1 MSTRASRPDEL
12 PARAG
17 SDLLRRI
24 RSIPERY
31 GRRAVGGT
39 NAGLD
44 GLRFIAIAIVVVGH
58 LSARLYQIPELRVA
72 FSETAWQIVLLTL
85 SQTVGVLLFFA
96 ISGFVT
102 AMQIDGRRRKVGG
115 GVDYVSFMR
124 RRFWRIA
131 PPYYIVTLAS
141 FVVMSIVGVKHS
153 SLIAV
158 DPKANDVG
166 LLAASLAYSYGW
178 LLDGLPKF
186 FVGGWSLEIE
196 MQCYL
201 LAPPLVLLLSRAF
214 ASSRGRLMLWL
225 LLTAYMLL
233 TASSIAGLP
242 HVRFTIVRYGIYFL
256 LGCVLYFVWRSLDLH
271 GMVLR
276 HRRAV
281 DIAGIAALSCLIL
294 FQAPYDY
301 AWGSAV
307 SYAFTAASIASM
319 VVLFACCLEETTLLG
334 RFCSNRYVSFL
345 GSICYSLYLTHMFVI
360 FARGKIAGAM
370 SAHIGPAA
378 AVAVFYLAGACA
390 IVVCGFVFFRFVERP
405 FTNWRTA

>member
-1 MSTRASRPDEL
+1 MSTRVSRPDEL
-12 PARAG
+12 AGRAG
-17 SDLLRRI
+17 FDLLRRI
-24 RSIPERY
+24 RSIPDRY

-58 LSARLYQIPELRVA
+58 LSARLYQVPELRAA
-72 FSETAWQIVLLTL
+72 FSDVSWQIFLLTL

-102 AMQIDGRRRKVGG
+102 AMQIDTRRKKVGSG
-115 GVDYVSFMR
+115 DYVSFMR

-141 FVVMSIVGVKHS
+141 FFVMSVVGVKHS
-153 SLIAV
+153 SLMSADTKV
-158 DPKANDVG
+158 SDVG

-201 LAPPLVLLLSRAF
+201 LAPLLVLLLSRAF
-214 ASSRGRLMLWL
+214 ASSRGRMVIWL
-225 LLTAYMLL
+225 LLAAYMLL

-242 HVRFTIVRYGIYFL
+242 HIRFTIVRYGIYFL
-256 LGCVLYFVWRSLDLH
+256 LGCVLYFVWQSIDLH
-271 GMVLR
+271 GMIMR
-276 HRRAV
+276 RRRAV
-281 DIAGIAALSCLIL
+281 DIAGIAALLCLVL

-301 AWGSAV
+301 AWGTAI
-307 SYAFTAASIASM
+307 SYAFTAASIVSM
-319 VVLFACCLEETTLLG
+319 IVLFACCLEEKTILG

-345 GSICYSLYLTHMFVI
+345 GSICYSLYLTHMYVI
-360 FARGKIAGAM
+360 FAMGKVAGLL
-370 SAHIGPAA
+370 SASIGPVA
-378 AVAVFYLAGACA
+378 AVALFYLSGVCA
-390 IVVCGFVFFRFVERP
+390 IVACGFVFFRFVERP
-405 FTNWRTA
+405 FINWRTA